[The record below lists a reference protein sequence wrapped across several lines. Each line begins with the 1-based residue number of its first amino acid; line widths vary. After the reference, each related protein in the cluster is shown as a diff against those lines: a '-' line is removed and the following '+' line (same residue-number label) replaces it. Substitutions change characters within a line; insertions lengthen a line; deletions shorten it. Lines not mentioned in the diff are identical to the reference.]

1 MEKYM
6 NNKVIDEIN
15 NLVNSIK
22 ESSIYKEYK
31 DLELKI
37 SKNEEIKKLTDEIKS
52 INKKLVKTPSIE
64 LENKLKELEEELN
77 NIPLYIEYKEK
88 VEELNNLLLVIKNKM
103 DNFINEI
110 LIN

>member
-37 SKNEEIKKLTDEIKS
+37 SKNTDIKKLTDEIKS
-52 INKKLVKTPSIE
+52 VNKKLVKTPSIE
-64 LENKLKELEEELN
+64 LENKLKVLEKELN

-88 VEELNNLLLVIKNKM
+88 VEELNNLLLVIKNKI
-103 DNFINEI
+103 DNFIKEL
-110 LIN
+110 LI